1 MEFVAKEGTTSV
13 SAEDINKI
21 AAQINDCAT
30 EWYKK
35 FYNKDFNS
43 GEFKGCCDTNEIK
56 LIQDCIEIYLTN
68 NPTAN
73 KQDVTRAIVSY
84 YYELQVLESYVADDA
99 DSDYTDKFNCLKGFY
114 NAETQKIVYQLVTS
128 NDIWASEI
136 RRKILNMNI
145 GGKKIR
151 RNKQRRKSQKRKAS
165 RGKSQKRKSSRRKTK
180 IKRKRN

>member
-56 LIQDCIEIYLTN
+56 LIQECIEIYLTN
-68 NPTAN
+68 NPTAT

-84 YYELQVLESYVADDA
+84 YYELQVLEYYVATDA
-99 DSDYTDKFNCLKGFY
+99 DSDYPDKFNCLKGFY
-114 NAETQKIVYQLVTS
+114 NAETQKIVNQLVTS
-128 NDIWASEI
+128 NDSWASEI
-136 RRKILNMNI
+136 RRKILNMNV

-165 RGKSQKRKSSRRKTK
+165 RGKSQKRKSLRRKTK

>member
-56 LIQDCIEIYLTN
+56 LIQECIEIYLTN

-84 YYELQVLESYVADDA
+84 YYELQVLEYYVAEDA
-99 DSDYTDKFNCLKGFY
+99 DSDYPDKFNCLKGFS
-114 NAETQKIVYQLVTS
+114 ETQKIVDQLVTS
-128 NDIWASEI
+128 NDSWASEI
-136 RRKILNMNI
+136 RRKILNMNV
-145 GGKKIR
+145 GGKKIK

-165 RGKSQKRKSSRRKTK
+165 RGKSQKRKASRRKTK